1 MNFSSPQ
8 RLFSNSFFQELVELR
23 AIKLP
28 LCFSVLAK
36 DLYDSMI
43 NAHHYRHSFVNFI
56 LKSNFRFCLGGF
68 MVHGWAAVC
77 SAGIGGGAVET
88 SLDLSRFLS
97 RGGEISQTWD

>member
-1 MNFSSPQ
+1 
-8 RLFSNSFFQELVELR
+8 
-23 AIKLP
+23 
-28 LCFSVLAK
+28 
-36 DLYDSMI
+36 
-43 NAHHYRHSFVNFI
+43 
-56 LKSNFRFCLGGF
+56 